1 MKERR
6 KKDRKGLNPKRKKNE
21 TVKVGGGIDK

>member
-6 KKDRKGLNPKRKKNE
+6 KKDRKGLNPRKKNE
-21 TVKVGGGIDK
+21 TVKVGFDK